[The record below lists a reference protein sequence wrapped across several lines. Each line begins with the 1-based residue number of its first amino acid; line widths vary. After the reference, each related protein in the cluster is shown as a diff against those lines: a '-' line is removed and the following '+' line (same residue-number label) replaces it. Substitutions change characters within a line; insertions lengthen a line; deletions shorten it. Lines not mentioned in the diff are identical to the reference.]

1 MARFLGF
8 YCIHQYSS
16 SWFSC
21 ACPVLLQQVWLGMGT
36 FLRRSKHWIRTEDP
50 LLYET
55 TIPVFCSCCHCHYL
69 YLWYYYI
76 SVEIKR
82 PGEMIPVIVSPG
94 FFYSCSL
101 NIFHGS
107 PLIELPLISFC
118 SNRYFFLF
126 LLSLIL
132 QKQPSCAMHPQ

>member
-55 TIPVFCSCCHCHYL
+55 TVPVFCSCCHCHYL

-107 PLIELPLISFC
+107 PQLNYPLSRSVVTGIFSF
-118 SNRYFFLF
+118 SFFL
-126 LLSLIL
+126 
-132 QKQPSCAMHPQ
+132 

>member
-36 FLRRSKHWIRTEDP
+36 FLRRSKHWIRTKNP

-55 TIPVFCSCCHCHYL
+55 TVPVFCSCCHCHYL

-107 PLIELPLISFC
+107 PLIDYPLSRSVVTCIFFFS
-118 SNRYFFLF
+118 FFL
-126 LLSLIL
+126 
-132 QKQPSCAMHPQ
+132 

>member
-8 YCIHQYSS
+8 YCIHQYPS

-36 FLRRSKHWIRTEDP
+36 FLRRSKHRIRTENP
-50 LLYET
+50 FLYET
-55 TIPVFCSCCHCHYL
+55 TVPVFCSCCHCL
-69 YLWYYYI
+69 CLWYYYI